1 MPLFQPHCTFTDDS
15 VLTIAVAGAV
25 LSGRS
30 YAESI
35 RAFGRRYP
43 HAGYGGWFMRWLQA
57 DDPRPYNSWGN
68 GAAMRVSPIGF
79 AFTSPEEVVRQAQL
93 SAEISQ

>member
-1 MPLFQPHCTFTDDS
+1 
-15 VLTIAVAGAV
+15 
-25 LSGRS
+25 
-30 YAESI
+30 
-35 RAFGRRYP
+35 
-43 HAGYGGWFMRWLQA
+43 MRWLQA